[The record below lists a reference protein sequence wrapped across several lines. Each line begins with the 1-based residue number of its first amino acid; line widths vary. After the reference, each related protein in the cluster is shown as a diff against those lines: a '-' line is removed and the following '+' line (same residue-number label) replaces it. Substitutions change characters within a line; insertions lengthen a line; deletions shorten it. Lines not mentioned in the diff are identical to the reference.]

1 MSVQAVVAE
10 GVTRLSNRVLIIGSI
25 LAVLGLVC
33 ILVPFQSG
41 MAVSVLLGAL
51 LIAGGVIRTVFAFIG
66 ISWGSLL
73 FRLVFGVLMILCGI
87 WMVANPGVGVRALTM
102 ALAVYLLVDGILAII
117 FSFQLRPGA
126 GGGWMLMNGI
136 LGALIAALIW
146 YQWPMSGDFAF
157 GVLMGIKLLVDGS
170 TLIGLGMAG
179 RSIRNT
185 VEQL

>member
-51 LIAGGVIRTVFAFIG
+51 LIAGGVIRTMFAFIG

-102 ALAVYLLVDGILAII
+102 ALAVYLLVDGIFAII

-126 GGGWMLMNGI
+126 GGGWMLLNGI
-136 LGALIAALIW
+136 LGVLIAALIW

-157 GVLMGIKLLVDGS
+157 GVLMGIKLLADGS